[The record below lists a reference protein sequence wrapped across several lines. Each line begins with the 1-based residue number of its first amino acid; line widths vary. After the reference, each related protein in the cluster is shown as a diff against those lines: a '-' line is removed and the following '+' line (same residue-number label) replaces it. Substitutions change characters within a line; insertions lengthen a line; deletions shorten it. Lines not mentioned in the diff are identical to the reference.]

1 MARRSTTK
9 RRSKKQEEQED
20 DTYRSFY
27 AKGGEVVDIPE
38 DEEPEDNVI
47 IHVDPETGLASIDN
61 EDGSITV
68 GAPSWQKPDIGDET
82 HNENLALKIDPIELG
97 RISNELLDAIASDKQ
112 DRSQWEQMR
121 AKCLELLGM
130 KLEDPKGD
138 VSRSALGISTS
149 VVRDPTLAQAVDFF
163 RANAYAEMCPPSGP
177 VKVEVVGNDQ
187 TEEMTVLAQELE
199 DDLNYYFTTTASEYY
214 PDMYFMLW
222 WTGLASGTFKKIY
235 MCPLKQRPVSEFVDG
250 TDLIVSSTATDL
262 KNAPRVTHEV
272 TMAKDVMRVMQL
284 EGVYRDILLG
294 EPLAPMLSPVDA
306 KKANITGNN
315 PQPQRVEDQEYTLYE
330 CYCKLDI
337 KGYEHTKN
345 GKPTGLPLPYR
356 VTVDETS
363 REVLEVRRNWAE
375 EDNEETYRP
384 PQIPFVLFPYSTGM
398 SRIYGVGLGQMMG
411 NMASALTALMRL
423 SIDNGV
429 MSNYPGLL
437 KAKGSGRQLTNEIMV
452 PPGGCAE
459 IDTAGL
465 PIQQVVMGMPF
476 KDISAAVMQFIEQTR
491 NVAKSIGGT
500 GEMPLG
506 EGRQDAPVGTTLA
519 LLEQATKP
527 LSATH
532 KMLHAAQSEEFRLIV
547 DLLRTDPESLWRGN
561 RRPAMGTDKQ
571 IRVERLMRALDACEI
586 QPRSDPNVPSE
597 THRKLLAL
605 GLKQLTQPAPGMPSP
620 YNQVEIDRYIAHAVY
635 KMSDNQFN
643 KFIAAPQAAQPPPIN
658 PLAAAKLQIDD
669 KNAETKRMQ
678 VMLTHQTNQE
688 KLKSSQE
695 IEATKMAM
703 QHSAN
708 NAEQPDQAPDPLQHR
723 ALDLKEQQIQ
733 DARTKMMIDA
743 QTKHADR
750 NSKEAIE
757 ALKFAQGALVHPEAT
772 PIANAEIGKMSEII
786 APASSNNAPPMSGGG
801 PVRGADYDDKLQHL
815 AGLIADE
822 LERRRSV
829 EYLRDFPTQNGYP
842 N

>member
-1 MARRSTTK
+1 MARRSK
-9 RRSKKQEEQED
+9 KRSKKPEEQED
-20 DTYRSFY
+20 DTYTSFY
-27 AKGGEVVDIPE
+27 AKGGVIDIPE
-38 DEEPEDNVI
+38 DEAPADNI
-47 IHVDPETGLASIDN
+47 TIHVDPETGLASVDN
-61 EDGSITV
+61 EDGSMTI
-68 GAPSWQKPDIGDET
+68 GPPAWEKPDTGDEG
-82 HNENLALKIDPIELG
+82 HSENLADKIDPVELG
-97 RISNELLDAIASDKQ
+97 RISNDLLEAISTDKQ

-177 VKVEVVGNDQ
+177 VKVELVGNNQ
-187 TEEMTVLAQELE
+187 TEDMTLLAQELE

-214 PDMYFMLW
+214 PDMYYMLW
-222 WTGLASGTFKKIY
+222 WTGLASGTFKKVY

-272 TMAKDVMRVMQL
+272 TMARDVMRVMQL

-294 EPLAPMLSPVDA
+294 EPLAPIINPVDA
-306 KKANITGNN
+306 KKASITGNN
-315 PQPQRVEDQEYTLYE
+315 PTPQRVEDQEYTLFE
-330 CYCKLDI
+330 CYCKLNI
-337 KGYEHTKN
+337 RGYEHTKD
-345 GKPTGLPLPYR
+345 GKATGLPLPYR
-356 VTVDETS
+356 VTIDETS
-363 REVLEVRRNWAE
+363 REVLEIRRNWAV
-375 EDNEETYRP
+375 EDDEETYRP

-423 SIDNGV
+423 SIDNGM

-437 KAKGSGRQLTNEIMV
+437 KAKGSGRQITNEIMV

-459 IDTAGL
+459 IDTGGL
-465 PIQQVVMGMPF
+465 PIQQTVMGMPF

-491 NVAKSIGGT
+491 NVARSIGGT

-506 EGRQDAPVGTTLA
+506 EGKQDAPVGTTLA

-547 DLLRTDPESLWRGN
+547 DLLRTDPECLWRGN
-561 RRPAMGTDKQ
+561 RRPAMGTDKA
-571 IRVERLMRALDACEI
+571 IRVDRLMRALDNCEI
-586 QPRSDPNVPSE
+586 LPRSDPNVPSE

-605 GLKQLTQPAPGMPSP
+605 GLKQLTMPAPGMPSP

-643 KFIAAPQAAQPPPIN
+643 KFIAAPQAQEPPPLN
-658 PLAAAKLQIDD
+658 PLAIAKLQID
-669 KNAETKRMQ
+669 KQNADTKQQQ
-678 VMLTHQTNQE
+678 VMLTHQTNQDR
-688 KLKSSQE
+688 LKSDQE
-695 IEATKMAM
+695 IEATRLAM
-703 QHSAN
+703 QHSAA

-723 ALDLKEQQIQ
+723 ALDIKEQQVQ
-733 DARTKMMIDA
+733 DNRMKMYMDQHA
-743 QTKHADR
+743 KHADR
-750 NSKEAIE
+750 NSKESIE
-757 ALKFAQGALVHPEAT
+757 ALKVVQALTVHPESQGV
-772 PIANAEIGKMSEII
+772 ANQEMSKMSDII
-786 APASSNNAPPMSGGG
+786 APAASNNHPPPMSGGG
-801 PVRGADYDDKLQHL
+801 PVRSPEEDEEYRERL
-815 AGLIADE
+815 AAAI
-822 LERRRSV
+822 LEFA
-829 EYLRDFPTQNGYP
+829 RDFPRNPEYA